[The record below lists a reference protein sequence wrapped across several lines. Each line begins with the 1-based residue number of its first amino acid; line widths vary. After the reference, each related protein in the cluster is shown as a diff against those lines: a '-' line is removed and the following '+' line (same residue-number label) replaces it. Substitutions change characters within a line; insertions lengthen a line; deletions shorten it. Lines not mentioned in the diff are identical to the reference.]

1 MPVIL
6 PVRPPSPFSTVSCL
20 VHFWLGKLLIAQP
33 APASLSPSLSRSPP
47 GNCLLTPWK
56 ALWYSFVAARK
67 SRQFAASAS
76 ELAEATCLKCLWQ
89 PPPLP
94 PSPLLPQLAPAVLP
108 TYSLSLSLFPFAEYN
123 ERICIWRNLA
133 WYAWQSQLHSPP
145 LLLSLSHHTHTTLVC
160 FQAQEFSFIHF
171 HISHSLALLPFALK
185 CDFSLD
191 FLIMR
196 QWWSRH
202 STVSQSALAVRQANN
217 NNVERYKQNTPTWAL
232 YSACK
237 QAETVAFC
245 RNVPR
250 NEPEAKQKS

>member
-76 ELAEATCLKCLWQ
+76 AFRAGRGNMPQVFVATTPLSPYPTLATAGAC
-89 PPPLP
+89 
-94 PSPLLPQLAPAVLP
+94 SAPNL
-108 TYSLSLSLFPFAEYN
+108 LSLSLT
-123 ERICIWRNLA
+123 
-133 WYAWQSQLHSPP
+133 
-145 LLLSLSHHTHTTLVC
+145 LSLCWIQWTHLHLTQFGVVCVAKPATLSPSSSLPLPHTHTTLVC

-202 STVSQSALAVRQANN
+202 STVSQSARQAN